1 MSKLKTSHKVETLIW
16 LTIVVVFFGYSFE
29 FSQEIEIYKFGAT
42 GWPRVVLGLLLL
54 VTLGNFFHLYK
65 KGSEAQQGRVGI
77 TDQEEDISYDGIG
90 SIKKLIAI
98 LAMPLI
104 FAWSL
109 KPVGFYSATPVFIV
123 LIILLLGEK
132 RIKWVIGITLF
143 IYFLLIFLFMVILN
157 APLPQGNISPFY
169 DFSAFML
176 TLNTKLHQSLNF

>member
-54 VTLGNFFHLYK
+54 VTLGNFLHLYK

-98 LAMPLI
+98 LATPLI

-123 LIILLLGEK
+123 LIIVLLGEK

>member
-1 MSKLKTSHKVETLIW
+1 MSKLKKSHKVETLIW

-54 VTLGNFFHLYK
+54 VTLGNFLHLYK

>member
-54 VTLGNFFHLYK
+54 VTLGNFLHLYK

-123 LIILLLGEK
+123 LIIVLLGEK